1 MTAAMTLL
9 IMYMYILG

>member
-9 IMYMYILG
+9 IMYIYILG